1 MKLKNQKC
9 TRVLNEIEAK
19 NPKNKNKNK
28 ILNHKLNWFSKV
40 QQANLCI
47 VTSTQLQHLTSTR
60 N

>member
-1 MKLKNQKC
+1 MKLKKQKC

-19 NPKNKNKNK
+19 NPKNK